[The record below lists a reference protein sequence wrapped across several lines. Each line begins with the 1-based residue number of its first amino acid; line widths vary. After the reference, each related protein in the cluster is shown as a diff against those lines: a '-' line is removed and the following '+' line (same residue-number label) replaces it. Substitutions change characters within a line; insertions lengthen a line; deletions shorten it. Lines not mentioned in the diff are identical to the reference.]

1 MTVRRFGGVVA
12 LYDGRVVLVREQYET
27 WDAPYWSLPSGS
39 VETGETPEAGSAR
52 ELAEET
58 GLNAASLHLI
68 WRTTVVV
75 DGEEVTSNSWNY
87 ATTVEDD
94 TLAVDDPDGAILEA
108 RWFPPT
114 EAAALLTSLPYP
126 PLAVPAVAYLETG
139 EPLDWTFT
147 CTDNTW
153 SWTTEPL
160 SVGSSAEAEG

>member
-1 MTVRRFGGVVA
+1 MTERRYVGVMA
-12 LYDGRVVLVREQYET
+12 SYDGRVALVREQYET

-58 GLNAASLHLI
+58 GLKAPSLQLI
-68 WRTTVVV
+68 WRTTVTV
-75 DGEEVTSNSWNY
+75 GEITSNSWNY

-94 TLAVDDPDGAILEA
+94 TFAIADPDASVLEA

-114 EAAALLTSLPYP
+114 EAAALLTNLPYP

-139 EPLDWTFT
+139 QALHWTFT
-147 CTDNTW
+147 CTNNTW
-153 SWTTEPL
+153 SWTTAPL
-160 SVGSSAEAEG
+160 HLPPTP